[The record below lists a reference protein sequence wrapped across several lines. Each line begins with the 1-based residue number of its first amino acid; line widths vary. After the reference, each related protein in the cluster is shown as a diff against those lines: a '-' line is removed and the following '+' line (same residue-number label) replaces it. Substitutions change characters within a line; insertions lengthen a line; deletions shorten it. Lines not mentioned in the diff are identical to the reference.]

1 MLPDTLSAFS
11 YRRWSKQE
19 AYATRLG
26 PPFSGV
32 CLTRTNVSTR
42 LITKSENKQ
51 LGTALPALPGSESVG
66 GAGKGADGRRQ
77 RPPSGRA
84 ATVVLLLTVEL
95 G

>member
-1 MLPDTLSAFS
+1 MPHG
-11 YRRWSKQE
+11 WV
-19 AYATRLG
+19 RL
-26 PPFSGV
+26 FSGM

-66 GAGKGADGRRQ
+66 GAGKEDGAAGLGMAQ
-77 RPPSGRA
+77 R
-84 ATVVLLLTVEL
+84 LLSVSSLQI